1 MITVELDR
9 PWLIA
14 RLPRPM
20 RMLSWAPH
28 APGYITTDQVVWRE
42 VKNADLPL
50 DFDVE
55 GWFTAQMARFPAAVG
70 MMTSRDIG
78 TWGMEVATV
87 DGLTAACLC
96 TLGLSNAEAVGTR
109 LPWHPADYGTI
120 NLLVATDAALTDTA
134 MLEAMSIAVQ
144 ARTVG
149 VMGAGFQLATGLATG
164 TGTDCV
170 VLACDPGE
178 TRYAGLHTAVGE
190 VIGAAVRRAVE
201 KAAAD
206 WMVWR
211 EAELSRRAALKVA
224 P

>member
-1 MITVELDR
+1 MITVTLDR

-14 RLPRPM
+14 HLPRAM

-28 APGYITTDQVVWRE
+28 APGYVTADHVVWRE

-55 GWFTAQMARFPAAVG
+55 SWFAAQMARYPGAVG

-78 TWGMEVATV
+78 TWGMEVAQV

-96 TLGLSNAEAVGTR
+96 TLGLSNAESVGTR

-149 VMGAGFQLATGLATG
+149 VMAAGLDLATGLAVIFLTG
-164 TGTDCV
+164 ALATVFLTGDLGATLD
-170 VLACDPGE
+170 
-178 TRYAGLHTAVGE
+178 AGLAAAFSGFFAAVGAALALARCLAS
-190 VIGAAVRRAVE
+190 GAACLAVFL
-201 KAAAD
+201 AG
-206 WMVWR
+206 VF
-211 EAELSRRAALKVA
+211 
-224 P
+224 

>member
-1 MITVELDR
+1 MITVTLDR

-14 RLPRPM
+14 QLPRAM

-28 APGYITTDQVVWRE
+28 APGYVTSDQVVWRE

-55 GWFTAQMARFPAAVG
+55 SWFAAQMARYPGAVG

-78 TWGMEVATV
+78 TWGMEVAQV

-96 TLGLSNAEAVGTR
+96 TLGLSNAESVGAR

-120 NLLVATDAALTDTA
+120 NLLVATNAALTDTA

-144 ARTVG
+144 ARTAG
-149 VMGAGFQLATGLATG
+149 VMAAGVEIATGLASG

-178 TRYAGLHTAVGE
+178 VRYAGLHTAVGE
-190 VIGAAVRRAVE
+190 VIGAAVRRAVT

-206 WMVWR
+206 WVVWR
-211 EAELSRRAALKVA
+211 DGELARRAGTR
-224 P
+224 

>member
-1 MITVELDR
+1 MITVSLER
-9 PWLIA
+9 PWLVA
-14 RLPRPM
+14 RLPRAM

-28 APGYITTDQVVWRE
+28 APGYVTADHVVWRE

-55 GWFTAQMARFPAAVG
+55 SWFAAQMAHYPGAVG

-78 TWGMEVATV
+78 TWGMEGAVV
-87 DGLTAACLC
+87 DGITAACLC
-96 TLGLSNAEAVGTR
+96 TLGLSNAESVGTR

-120 NLLVATDAALTDTA
+120 NILVATDAALTETA

-149 VMGAGFQLATGLATG
+149 VMSAGFQLKTGLATG

-190 VIGAAVRRAVE
+190 AVGAAVRRAIE

-211 EAELSRRAALKVA
+211 EAELARRAALRS
-224 P
+224 